1 MSFVIVMLA
10 LALRAAG
17 PRASRSSQ
25 PLRQANRKWVHGLP
39 LHGPLASIQAS
50 GATLF
55 TRAIDHTQFKGVDVR
70 DLLAREIAE
79 RTVGARV
86 IDVGCGSG
94 VLTRR
99 LDRRLD
105 NLATIVGVDSSR
117 AMVEQARRESPNL
130 PFVHADAFDITGTYD
145 VACVS
150 FVFHE
155 VPARDHKEL
164 LTHLTERTQETF
176 VLDVDPDFQTMQPA
190 PSFHQHLF
198 EPFIRDYCK
207 SWHESL
213 ASVGGQRL
221 ELLLPPGVCA
231 WHIASPVADAIAMPE
246 KEECDER
253 ERKERER
260 HEREYVF

>member
-1 MSFVIVMLA
+1 MMIA
-10 LALRAAG
+10 LALRAG
-17 PRASRSSQ
+17 PRASRRTSQ
-25 PLRQANRKWVHGLP
+25 LRQTNRKWVHGLP
-39 LHGPLASIQAS
+39 LHGPLASVQAS
-50 GATLF
+50 GATVF
-55 TRAIDHTQFKGVDVR
+55 TRAIDQTQFKGVDVR
-70 DLLAREIAE
+70 DILAREIAE

-105 NLATIVGVDSSR
+105 DLATIVGVDSSR
-117 AMVEQARRESPNL
+117 AMVEQARRGSPNL
-130 PFVHADAFDITGTYD
+130 PFACADAFNITGTYD

-155 VPARDHKEL
+155 LPASDHKKL
-164 LTHLTERTQETF
+164 LMHLTRRTQETF
-176 VLDVDPDFQTMQPA
+176 ILDVDPYFPSLAT

-207 SWHESL
+207 SWQDSL
-213 ASVGGQRL
+213 SSVGGRRL
-221 ELLLPPGVCA
+221 ELFLPPGVCA
-231 WHIASPVADAIAMPE
+231 WHIASPVADRPE
-246 KEECDER
+246 KKECDER
-253 ERKERER
+253 EWQERER